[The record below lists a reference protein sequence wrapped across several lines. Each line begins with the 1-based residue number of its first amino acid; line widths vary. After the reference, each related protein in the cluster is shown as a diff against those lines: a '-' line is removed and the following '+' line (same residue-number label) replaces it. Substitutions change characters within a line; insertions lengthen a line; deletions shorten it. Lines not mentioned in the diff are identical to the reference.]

1 MPALITAIGAENF
14 FSGMGSAAFVALLM
28 ALTNARYSATQFALF
43 TALDSIGRV
52 FIGPLAG
59 VVAND
64 YGCSRYWALSL
75 GFGLLG
81 LWPLGRGQGE
91 LPAARGAHRPRN

>member
-28 ALTNARYSATQFALF
+28 ALTNARYSATHFALF

-64 YGCSRYWALSL
+64 YGWSAYWALSI
-75 GFGLLG
+75 GFGLPG
-81 LWPLGRGQGE
+81 LWLLWRLNGEFSTLGAR
-91 LPAARGAHRPRN
+91 PAS